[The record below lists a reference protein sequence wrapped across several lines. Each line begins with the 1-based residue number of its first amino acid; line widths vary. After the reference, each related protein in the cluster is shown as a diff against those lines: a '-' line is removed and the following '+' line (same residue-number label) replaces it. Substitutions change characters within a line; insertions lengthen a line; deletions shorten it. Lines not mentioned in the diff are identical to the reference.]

1 MQLRDSPAFREPLP
15 GRLADTSDQF
25 PWQPVVRRG
34 SQEQGVRQGAARSRQ
49 GARSSARRGLRT
61 SESKR
66 LVTAFSQK
74 LHVQEIIETLPKP
87 EKELLEVISK
97 NCQESY
103 TSHHTAAHAAMEV
116 DPEQPEAAPQ
126 SSSPSV
132 SASSVTRRPL
142 RRSKRKLEESGTRG
156 MRSLSPRDRATL
168 LRPYGALNVDKL
180 DTEELASIQTSRR
193 RGGGCSCRD
202 GCVSA
207 ACECARNSITCHLE
221 WAGFPCACL
230 ATCANPWGRRVF
242 DHVAVALHFINTMFT
257 AEGVMEITEREE
269 SVPSVPAMEEEEE
282 PVPAKKMRR

>member
-34 SQEQGVRQGAARSRQ
+34 SQEQGVRQGARQ

-74 LHVQEIIETLPKP
+74 LNVQEIIETLPKP

-126 SSSPSV
+126 SRSPSV

-156 MRSLSPRDRATL
+156 MRSSASKSSIRRFVITDTIKTL
-168 LRPYGALNVDKL
+168 
-180 DTEELASIQTSRR
+180 
-193 RGGGCSCRD
+193 C
-202 GCVSA
+202 
-207 ACECARNSITCHLE
+207 
-221 WAGFPCACL
+221 
-230 ATCANPWGRRVF
+230 
-242 DHVAVALHFINTMFT
+242 
-257 AEGVMEITEREE
+257 
-269 SVPSVPAMEEEEE
+269 
-282 PVPAKKMRR
+282 

>member
-34 SQEQGVRQGAARSRQ
+34 NQEQGVRQ

-116 DPEQPEAAPQ
+116 DPEPPEAAPQ

-156 MRSLSPRDRATL
+156 MRSS
-168 LRPYGALNVDKL
+168 
-180 DTEELASIQTSRR
+180 ASKS
-193 RGGGCSCRD
+193 
-202 GCVSA
+202 
-207 ACECARNSITCHLE
+207 SI
-221 WAGFPCACL
+221 
-230 ATCANPWGRRVF
+230 RSKS
-242 DHVAVALHFINTMFT
+242 
-257 AEGVMEITEREE
+257 EG
-269 SVPSVPAMEEEEE
+269 S
-282 PVPAKKMRR
+282 